1 MTGIEIFELDLKF
14 RLRVLFLTLLFI
26 MISMKVV
33 YALGWEDKKWVEAG
47 CPSNVFGTWISG
59 DSEVISEKLLT
70 IYQDRIRFLDN
81 HAFEKKYSFKRKD
94 MVEGKQFVEIKLQ
107 PVSKEKSIYLKIRPH
122 LVLSGSDIKK
132 KNKNTQNCFVK
143 VFKFDSQKNS
153 KYDKYLN
160 WEIYKLKK

>member
-1 MTGIEIFELDLKF
+1 MTGIENFELDLKF

-122 LVLSGSDIKK
+122 LVLSGSDI
-132 KNKNTQNCFVK
+132 
-143 VFKFDSQKNS
+143 SEKNS
-153 KYDKYLN
+153 KEKSSEKEN
-160 WEIYKLKK
+160 C